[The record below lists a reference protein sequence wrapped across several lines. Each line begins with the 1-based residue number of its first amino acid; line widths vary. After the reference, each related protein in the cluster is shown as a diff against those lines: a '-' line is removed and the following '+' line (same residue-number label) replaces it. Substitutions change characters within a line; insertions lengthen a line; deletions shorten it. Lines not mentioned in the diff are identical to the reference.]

1 MVCQHVVV
9 TRLPW
14 VPLVAVVLLAVAA
27 ASGVM
32 ATSAAVFLLVLAG
45 FTGAMALL
53 ADHHRKR

>member
-1 MVCQHVVV
+1 MVCQHVAV

-14 VPLVAVVLLAVAA
+14 VPLVAVFLLAVVA

-32 ATSAAVFLLVLAG
+32 ATSAAVFLLVLAV

-53 ADHHRKR
+53 ADRYRKR

>member
-1 MVCQHVVV
+1 MVCQHVAV

-14 VPLVAVVLLAVAA
+14 VPLVVVFLLAGAA

-53 ADHHRKR
+53 ADRHRKR